1 MKILLVDDHPV
12 IREGCVHVLEAAI
25 PDIEVSHADSGEQA
39 CELIVYHIPGLVIM
53 DISLPGISGLETCR
67 RMLQRLPQLPIL
79 FFSAHTSLALVRQAM
94 DQGARGYIGKTSEP
108 RILVQAVQRLL
119 AGHLYIE
126 QALATE
132 LVCQNPSA
140 HPDSLKLKG
149 LSAREF
155 EVFVML
161 ARGLPATEI
170 AKKLCIS
177 TKTVANYCTQ
187 VKHKLQTANQAGLVH
202 LAMELGILNST
213 SCAS

>member
-1 MKILLVDDHPV
+1 
-12 IREGCVHVLEAAI
+12 
-25 PDIEVSHADSGEQA
+25 
-39 CELIVYHIPGLVIM
+39 
-53 DISLPGISGLETCR
+53 
-67 RMLQRLPQLPIL
+67 
-79 FFSAHTSLALVRQAM
+79 M